1 MHPRPFAMI
10 VALVLLCTSV
20 FAHAEPLLLA
30 GSAESLELVC
40 GMALVDA
47 AAGADTGDGRSHVTH
62 DGLGDALGVLPGV
75 PAAWPPS
82 RPTVAWCRGRA
93 AAIPLP
99 PYLDGLQRPPCRNAL
114 A

>member
-1 MHPRPFAMI
+1 MI

-30 GSAESLELVC
+30 GSIESMELVC
-40 GMALVDA
+40 GFALVDA
-47 AAGADTGDGRSHVTH
+47 AAGADTGDGRSHVVH
-62 DGLGDALGVLPGV
+62 DGLGDAVGVMPAV
-75 PAAWPPS
+75 PAAWPQA

-99 PYLDGLQRPPCRNAL
+99 PYLDGLQRPPCGAST

>member
-1 MHPRPFAMI
+1 MI
-10 VALVLLCTSV
+10 VALVLLCTGV

-40 GMALVDA
+40 SMAMIDA
-47 AAGADTGDGRSHVTH
+47 ASGPDSGDGRSHIVH

-75 PAAWPPS
+75 PAARPPS
-82 RPTVAWCRGRA
+82 SPVVAWCRGRA

-99 PYLDGLQRPPCRNAL
+99 PYLDGLQRPPCG
-114 A
+114 

>member
-1 MHPRPFAMI
+1 MI

-40 GMALVDA
+40 SMVLVDA
-47 AAGADTGDGRSHVTH
+47 ATSDSGDGRSHVVH
-62 DGLGDALGVLPGV
+62 DGLGDALGVMPGV
-75 PAAWPPS
+75 PASWPPS
-82 RPTVAWCRGRA
+82 RPSVAWCRGRA

-99 PYLDGLQRPPCRNAL
+99 PFLDGLQRPPCSAAL